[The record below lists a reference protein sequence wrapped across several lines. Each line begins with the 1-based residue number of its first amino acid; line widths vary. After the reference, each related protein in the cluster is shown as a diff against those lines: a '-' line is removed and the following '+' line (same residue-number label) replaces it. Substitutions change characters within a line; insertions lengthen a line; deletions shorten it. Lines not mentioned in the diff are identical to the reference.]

1 MERDSWTGANS
12 CMRGSPALFWLLLIA
27 GCQPTPEPVTPSGM
41 VLIPAGKFMMGSEDG
56 FSDERPVREVTMKA
70 FFMDATEVTNAQFA
84 AFIEATDYVTVA
96 ERPLDPKDFPGI
108 PKEKLIPGAAVFIE
122 GTGWDYVPGASWKHP
137 EGPKSGIKGKED
149 HPVVQVSWE
158 DAVAYAKWAGK
169 RLPTEAEWEYAD
181 RAGRTA
187 LKYSWG
193 NSEFSGES
201 PQANIWQGN
210 FPGNNEKLD
219 GYAGT
224 APVKRF
230 APNPWGL
237 YEMGGNVWE
246 WCADWYRPDA
256 YTTATN
262 DKPQGPESSE
272 DPNEPGV
279 PKRVMRGGSFLCA
292 ESSCVGYRPSAR
304 MKSSPDT
311 GLMHVGFRCVKD
323 IP

>member
-1 MERDSWTGANS
+1 
-12 CMRGSPALFWLLLIA
+12 MRGRWGLFWLVLAA
-27 GCQPTPEPVTPSGM
+27 GCQPAPPPLAPPGM
-41 VLIPAGKFMMGSEDG
+41 VLIPAGKFLMGSEDG
-56 FSDERPVREVTMKA
+56 FPDELPVREVTLKP

-84 AFIEATDYVTVA
+84 AFVEATDYVTVA
-96 ERPLDPKDFPGI
+96 ERPLDPKDFAGV
-108 PKEKLIPGAAVFIE
+108 PKEKLKPGAAVFFE
-122 GTGWDYVPGASWKHP
+122 GKGWEYVPGASWRHP
-137 EGPKSGIKGKED
+137 EGPKSSIAGKED

-181 RAGRTA
+181 RAGRTD

-193 NSEFSGES
+193 NSDFNEQS
-201 PQANIWQGN
+201 PQANIWQGQ
-210 FPGNNEKLD
+210 FPKNNEKLD
-219 GYAGT
+219 GYAAT

-256 YTTATN
+256 YVTAKN
-262 DKPQGPESSE
+262 ENPQGPESSE

-311 GLMHVGFRCVKD
+311 GLFHVGFRCVKD
-323 IP
+323 VP